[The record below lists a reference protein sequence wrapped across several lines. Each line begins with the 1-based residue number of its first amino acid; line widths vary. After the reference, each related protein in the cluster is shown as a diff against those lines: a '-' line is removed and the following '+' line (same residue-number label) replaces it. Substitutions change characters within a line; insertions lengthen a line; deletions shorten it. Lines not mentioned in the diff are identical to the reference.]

1 MSKTK
6 LEIIQSDYEW
16 VVKIICSSETEFQCE
31 SCNNLIN
38 NFVMKYDEHS
48 KMGDIL
54 KDILRKQRNYL
65 IGLFDEA

>member
-6 LEIIQSDYEW
+6 LEIHNDYEW
-16 VVKIICSSETEFQCE
+16 IVKVIRSSITDFQCE

-48 KMGDIL
+48 KMGE
-54 KDILRKQRNYL
+54 ILREVLCEQRNYL
-65 IGLFDEA
+65 NNLFDE

>member
-16 VVKIICSSETEFQCE
+16 VVKIIRSSETEFQCE

-54 KDILRKQRNYL
+54 RKQRNYL